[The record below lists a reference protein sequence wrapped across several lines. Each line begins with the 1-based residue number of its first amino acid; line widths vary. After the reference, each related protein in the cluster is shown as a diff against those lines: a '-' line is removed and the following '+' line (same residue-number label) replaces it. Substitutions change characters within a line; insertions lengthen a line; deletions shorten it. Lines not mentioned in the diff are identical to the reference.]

1 MADARPIEKRL
12 VPERHIAWL
21 TLNRPEKKNAL
32 SNALMA
38 HLIADLK
45 EISARADIKVIVLDA
60 KGDSF
65 CSGLDLFDLR
75 EKSRGE
81 QRWGAGGSTPEIVHL
96 LRMAPQITIAAVQG
110 YCLGGGLVLVNGC
123 DLAVAADSAKLGM
136 PEILRGSYGAVAT
149 PTLFKAGLPNKI
161 AFRIQLTGQNLSGAE
176 ALACGLV
183 SHVVPEAELKSAV
196 EALANEVG
204 QRHRGPLAHAKIAA
218 YSARDLPFDQA
229 MRFDELVSHRMRF
242 YMDPLSDVESYLK
255 SQRGGGS
262 AGYKR
267 PDAE

>member
-1 MADARPIEKRL
+1 VAEAGLIEKRI
-12 VPERHIAWL
+12 VPERHLAWL

-38 HLIADLK
+38 ELIDGLK
-45 EISARADIKVIVLDA
+45 EISARTDIKAIVLDA

-65 CSGLDLFDLR
+65 CSGLDLFDLKER
-75 EKSRGE
+75 SSTE
-81 QRWGAGGSTPEIVHL
+81 QRWGAGGSTPEIVTL
-96 LRMAPQITIAAVQG
+96 LRAAPQITIAAVQG

-123 DLAVAADSAKLGM
+123 DLAVAADTAKLGM

-149 PTLFKAGLPNKI
+149 PTLFKAGIPNKT
-161 AFRIQLTGQNLSGAE
+161 AFRIQLTGENLNGAE

-196 EALANEVG
+196 DALAGAVA

-218 YSARDLPFDQA
+218 YSARDLPFDLA
-229 MRFDELVSHRMRF
+229 LRVDELVSHRMRF
-242 YMDPLSDVESYLK
+242 YMNPLSDVESYLK

-262 AGYKR
+262 TEYKR